1 METSLLQLMS
11 ISDSW
16 MSPSSIFIPMDVIF
30 GVLCGVG
37 LFFLLIPFLKTYPV
51 SPPPGSEENTAKSCW
66 IKNMGG
72 GGRAGTMGHSF
83 MFIQPDGPL
92 DPLLGL
98 MVLPPVFC
106 SPTKHPL
113 LDPTPHPFW
122 NPTEKP
128 LPLSPLLSYLKFLE
142 DLMQQKFSQIFGGM
156 SSMLS
161 ESVVAAAWVSKRPS
175 SARPKTVRFSD
186 SCGTFPALPMAQGP
200 PQDSQAQPLPH
211 QLETPSLAGV
221 TEAQTLDNLP
231 SSTPNQAL
239 SSSSRRTHV
248 KAGSTSERGI
258 QATLLTENQPWQQD
272 LEWKDTIGSNVQ
284 TRQADISQP
293 THNFTRDTLPTE
305 AIRSASILSEH
316 YQFLQH
322 HEETQ
327 TEDRMTMVT
336 EQQGSPSR
344 LLPSQ
349 ELTQLQGHFPAHS
362 PSQPEDKP
370 DLPQPDQPSIL
381 GSKSSKLSQMM
392 GSVPWRMPLKEGPE
406 KRIMYDSIKEGPSFR
421 AKDLPGTSI
430 SSPGKGLE
438 PRNPALRTDQRSYVN
453 TTQDLSFLDPKI
465 QRKLES
471 NITQLSEKRR
481 WEPYLHTLESID
493 LTPSRA
499 PGSSLPQIIYPSSST
514 CGSKAEYYS
523 KAAMILEKLHQQDPG
538 GTRLETAS
546 GARLESPL
554 FAHPP
559 SEVQEMQRA
568 TPPPASHG
576 PFKAHPVK
584 RQRYLSS
591 QTRAFCFQG
600 RTQPSRTVRGTGR
613 GSLHPSSSPRMPKH
627 APWKRFENVA
637 SGRPCWRGTM
647 PGPQEGVK
655 QTNRSE
661 EKEETHPVWK
671 VTLGSTEILNGQ
683 TINIHLRD
691 FKSTEA
697 NRSPGQLQT
706 PTPQYSGDLALKVQI
721 CSKVDFR
728 SSKQPQAS
736 PLDHRPDIPSEMS
749 LSSENSLPSFQ
760 HRSKILK
767 TSHGLDDVFKRR
779 DQSQETQ
786 YFRATKDK
794 SQAKNHKVF
803 HPNDE
808 RKRFNR
814 SRATCQGKRSRRG
827 KPCTPSSTQLKN
839 IATTGSESSLY
850 MTGKGQD
857 SLESYLKKIIR
868 HVLQYLNLNIFSRDA
883 LENERSPPAT
893 VRSQESVTREK
904 LVYSMATEVQSLMN
918 VVVQIL
924 VNWLGLK
931 VGDPSEAQWHRL
943 EPLTSQVGGSH
954 HSSEGLYDPKDR
966 RPARRM
972 SSDHTSPKSYSY
984 PFTHKGIRDK
994 HQLVVGAQRACHR
1007 HQNRGRRRMGIDQ
1020 VPTSKGEQ
1028 PSQSHVATQRA
1039 CDPHQIIMK
1048 SRMGCCPHT
1057 SPKGHYCLFRHRDAG
1072 DKHRASDRHQSTK
1085 KGMGCGHLISPKENS
1100 HPVTFRGTGDKEQ
1113 SSAAQRAAH
1122 PKWTLP
1128 A

>member
-51 SPPPGSEENTAKSCW
+51 SPPPGSEENTAKVRRTLVRRGQSKTRKKAASAKGCRDSRE
-66 IKNMGG
+66 NVEDTQN
-72 GGRAGTMGHSF
+72 AS
-83 MFIQPDGPL
+83 QP
-92 DPLLGL
+92 
-98 MVLPPVFC
+98 VK

-481 WEPYLHTLESID
+481 WEP
-493 LTPSRA
+493 
-499 PGSSLPQIIYPSSST
+499 

-1028 PSQSHVATQRA
+1028 PSV
-1039 CDPHQIIMK
+1039 
-1048 SRMGCCPHT
+1048 
-1057 SPKGHYCLFRHRDAG
+1057 HRDAG

>member
-51 SPPPGSEENTAKSCW
+51 SPPPGSGENTAKVRRGQSKTRKKAASAKDCRDSRE
-66 IKNMGG
+66 NVEDTQN
-72 GGRAGTMGHSF
+72 AS
-83 MFIQPDGPL
+83 QP
-92 DPLLGL
+92 
-98 MVLPPVFC
+98 V
-106 SPTKHPL
+106 K
-113 LDPTPHPFW
+113 
-122 NPTEKP
+122 
-128 LPLSPLLSYLKFLE
+128 
-142 DLMQQKFSQIFGGM
+142 SQIFGGM

-186 SCGTFPALPMAQGP
+186 SCGTFPALPTAQGP
-200 PQDSQAQPLPH
+200 PQDSQVQPLPH

-248 KAGSTSERGI
+248 KAGSTSEIGI

-284 TRQADISQP
+284 TCQADISQP

-327 TEDRMTMVT
+327 IEHRMTMVT

-392 GSVPWRMPLKEGPE
+392 GSVPWRMPLKEGQE
-406 KRIMYDSIKEGPSFR
+406 KQIMYDSIKEGPSFR

-430 SSPGKGLE
+430 SSPGKDLE
-438 PRNPALRTDQRSYVN
+438 PRIPALRTNQRSYVN

-481 WEPYLHTLESID
+481 WRPYLHTIESRD

-499 PGSSLPQIIYPSSST
+499 PSLPQIIYPSSST

-523 KAAMILEKLHQQDPG
+523 KAALILEKLHHRDPG
-538 GTRLETAS
+538 GTRVETVSA
-546 GARLESPL
+546 ARLESPL
-554 FAHPP
+554 FAHSP

-568 TPPPASHG
+568 TPPAASHG
-576 PFKAHPVK
+576 PSQAHPIK
-584 RQRYLSS
+584 QQRCLRS
-591 QTRAFCFQG
+591 QTRAFCFQA
-600 RTQPSRTVRGTGR
+600 RTQPSRTVQGTGR
-613 GSLHPSSSPRMPKH
+613 GSLPQSSSPRMPKH
-627 APWKRFENVA
+627 APWKRFEDMT
-637 SGRPCWRGTM
+637 SGHPCRSGTM
-647 PGPQEGVK
+647 LGPQERVPPSLVK
-655 QTNRSE
+655 KTNRLEGKE
-661 EKEETHPVWK
+661 EKPPAWK
-671 VTLGSTEILNGQ
+671 VSLGSTKNPNDQ
-683 TINIHLRD
+683 AINIHLKH
-691 FKSTEA
+691 FQSTEA
-697 NRSPGQLQT
+697 NRSPGQFQS
-706 PTPQYSGDLALKVQI
+706 PTPQHSGDLAQKTQV
-721 CSKVDFR
+721 CSEVDFQ
-728 SSKQPQAS
+728 SSKQPQAW
-736 PLDHRPDIPSEMS
+736 PAGLLPDPQSTVCPTTA
-749 LSSENSLPSFQ
+749 SLPSQNSPLSSFQ
-760 HRSKILK
+760 NRSKHPK
-767 TSHGLDDVFKRR
+767 TSQGISDLLMRR
-779 DQSQETQ
+779 NYNRETQ
-786 YFRATKDK
+786 EFRVTKDK
-794 SQAKNHKVF
+794 IPQKSHYVF
-803 HPNDE
+803 HSNE
-808 RKRFNR
+808 KKEEFLR
-814 SRATCQGKRSRRG
+814 SRAKSQGERLEEEQSSQAGNLNPPQLRDTDITECQ
-827 KPCTPSSTQLKN
+827 PSLDML
-839 IATTGSESSLY
+839 GV
-850 MTGKGQD
+850 GQAVI
-857 SLESYLKKIIR
+857 ESYLKKIIKYI
-868 HVLQYLNLNIFSRDA
+868 LQYLNLNTFSRDT
-883 LENERSPPAT
+883 LENECSPPAT
-893 VRSQESVTREK
+893 VRSQESVIREN

-924 VNWLGLK
+924 VNWLGIK
-931 VGDPSEAQWHRL
+931 VGDPSEAQCHRL

-954 HSSEGLYDPKDR
+954 HSPEGLYDPKDR

-972 SSDHTSPKSYSY
+972 SSDHTSPKFHKHPFMYKAIGDKCQSGIPATQESFAQHQITVERMVCDQICSPIGNKYRETGEGQYSGIAPETACDPGCRMDCGPHAITKGHNH
-984 PFTHKGIRDK
+984 PFTYRETGDK
-994 HQLVVGAQRACHR
+994 WLSGNAALRACHL
-1007 HQNRGRRRMGIDQ
+1007 
-1020 VPTSKGEQ
+1020 K
-1028 PSQSHVATQRA
+1028 
-1039 CDPHQIIMK
+1039 
-1048 SRMGCCPHT
+1048 
-1057 SPKGHYCLFRHRDAG
+1057 
-1072 DKHRASDRHQSTK
+1072 
-1085 KGMGCGHLISPKENS
+1085 
-1100 HPVTFRGTGDKEQ
+1100 
-1113 SSAAQRAAH
+1113 
-1122 PKWTLP
+1122 
-1128 A
+1128 